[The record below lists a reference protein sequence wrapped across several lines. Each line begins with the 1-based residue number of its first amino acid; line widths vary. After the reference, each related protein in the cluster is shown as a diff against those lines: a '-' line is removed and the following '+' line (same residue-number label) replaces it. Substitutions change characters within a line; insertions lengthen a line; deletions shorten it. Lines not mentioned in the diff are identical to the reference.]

1 MIHVEFHCHS
11 DASPDSLVT
20 GEQMIETAKQA
31 GLDKIFFTDHNSI
44 QGALR
49 ARDLAPDLVLIG
61 EEIQTTKGE
70 ILAYLLEEEIP
81 ARLSPEETIAAIREQ
96 GGVISI
102 SHPYDPYRGWNPQEL
117 EPYMQEID
125 ALEVFNARN
134 LRSEYNERALSEAQK
149 HGLLFTAGSDAHTRM
164 EIGRT
169 RIIMPEFHDRESLLL
184 ALSQGTII
192 PRGSTPLVR
201 MNSTFSKIYRKIR
214 KNVNGGKNHSG

>member
-11 DASPDSLVT
+11 DASPDSLVS
-20 GEQMIETAKQA
+20 GSQMIEAAKQA

-49 ARDLAPDLVLIG
+49 ARDLAPDVVLIG
-61 EEIQTTKGE
+61 EEIMTTKGE
-70 ILAYLLEEEIP
+70 ILAYLIEKEIP

-102 SHPYDPYRGWNPQEL
+102 SHPYDPRRGWNPKEL
-117 EPYMQEID
+117 EKYMTDID

-134 LRSEYNERALSEAQK
+134 LRAEYNERALEEAQK
-149 HGLLFTAGSDAHTRM
+149 HNLLFTAGSDAHTRM

-169 RIIMPEFHDRESLLL
+169 RIVMPEFRDRESMLSAL
-184 ALSQGTII
+184 AQGTII
-192 PRGSTPLVR
+192 PRGSTALVR
-201 MNSTFSKIYRKIR
+201 MNSTFSRLYRNMKKR
-214 KNVNGGKNHSG
+214 YG